1 MLEPTSA
8 DLKFEVFNASCP
20 PPTLLNE
27 GTNTDALLTKCEI
40 NMPPW
45 AMAKR
50 QDGLLSPTLRTN
62 QNTVTVCFILNTC
75 GFSDE
80 A

>member
-1 MLEPTSA
+1 MLEPTPT

-20 PPTLLNE
+20 PPTLFNG

-40 NMPPW
+40 KMPQW

-50 QDGLLSPTLRTN
+50 QDGLLSPTL
-62 QNTVTVCFILNTC
+62 
-75 GFSDE
+75 
-80 A
+80 